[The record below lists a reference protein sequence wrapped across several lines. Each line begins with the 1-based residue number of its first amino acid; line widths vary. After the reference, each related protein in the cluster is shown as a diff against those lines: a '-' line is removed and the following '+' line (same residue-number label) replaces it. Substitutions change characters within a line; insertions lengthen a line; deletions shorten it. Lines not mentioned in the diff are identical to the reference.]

1 MGGCEK
7 ALQQQLHDLE
17 NIFRKQL
24 LFSFGKKT
32 KVDKRSLQRSSTK
45 VTLKGKTVYFSFP
58 SLRFCTLVSPKAH
71 LFPVRSFFYASHAS
85 VEAESFLGWGKICF

>member
-24 LFSFGKKT
+24 LET
-32 KVDKRSLQRSSTK
+32 KVDKRSLQRGCI
-45 VTLKGKTVYFSFP
+45 TLKGKTVYFSFP